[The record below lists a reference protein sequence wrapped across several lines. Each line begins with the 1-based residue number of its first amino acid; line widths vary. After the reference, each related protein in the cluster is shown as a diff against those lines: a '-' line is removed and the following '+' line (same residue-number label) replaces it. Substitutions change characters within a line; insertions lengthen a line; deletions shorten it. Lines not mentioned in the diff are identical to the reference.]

1 LWSLTITNISHFV
14 EPSPDYLTPA
24 SQLKKKS
31 TASISKTPP
40 GGKESER
47 FQGSGEGHLSRKG
60 KSRTKTKS
68 GKKRIFSESSPPS
81 VEDLSDND
89 VHIDLHEKQ
98 VNGSGHKASHARK
111 SFAKD
116 GLGMTRPSSC
126 VGDTGSQQGCASG
139 GRNFQSSRSPS
150 KVIF

>member
-1 LWSLTITNISHFV
+1 
-14 EPSPDYLTPA
+14 
-24 SQLKKKS
+24 LKKKS

-139 GRNFQSSRSPS
+139 GRNFLVGYLQSPQRQKIPLFTIASSLLSRPLFVNIDS
-150 KVIF
+150 